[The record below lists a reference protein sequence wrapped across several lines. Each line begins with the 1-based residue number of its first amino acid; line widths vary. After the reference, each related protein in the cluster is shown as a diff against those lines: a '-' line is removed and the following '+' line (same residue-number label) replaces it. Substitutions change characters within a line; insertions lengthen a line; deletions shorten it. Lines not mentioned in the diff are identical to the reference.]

1 LTEFLEFI
9 MNYDLEDE
17 IEEGILDYLNCN
29 SLLKKKRL
37 SDVLYPNIEEI
48 LNIPD
53 SIYLDENLEFP
64 KLD

>member
-1 LTEFLEFI
+1 

>member
-1 LTEFLEFI
+1 MTEFLEFI

>member
-1 LTEFLEFI
+1 MTELLEFI
-9 MNYDLEDE
+9 MNYDLKDE

>member
-1 LTEFLEFI
+1 
-9 MNYDLEDE
+9 MNYDLKDE

-29 SLLKKKRL
+29 SMIKKKRL

-53 SIYLDENLEFP
+53 SIYLDENNEFP